1 MRLIIFIGFCFFFG
15 VWGQDETVTNPSV
28 EIQQGTVIGTLD
40 HGVYEFHGIPY
51 ADSTSGIHRF
61 KAPLPAPTFE
71 APFVANRKG
80 IKCIRALGVGY
91 EGVEDCLVAD
101 VYTTTLDS
109 TRRLP
114 VMVWIKG
121 REFDRVYEHELSFKN
136 FLEQDVII
144 VSLNFRESIFGFLCL
159 GTEVAPGNAG
169 LKDIIAGLHWVQE
182 NIENFGGDPDS
193 VTLFGHGSGAAAVD
207 LVSLSPMSEGLIHRV
222 IAQSGSAIAPWAVTR
237 DNLEYA
243 IQVAE
248 ALGHTV
254 SDINTL
260 SEVFTKT
267 SVAALTAVINELELF
282 DNSLAFAPCVE
293 KQTLVSSIPFMTTSP
308 YQVLNDG
315 EFLQIPIMTGY
326 VDKEGTIRAEEAIE
340 DNWLEKMDESFEA
353 FLQPDLEFEN
363 EEDENRIA
371 DNIKQYYFGSDGID
385 MDEYFMYHGD
395 TMIKVSAIR
404 EAQLRAASSTSPVYL
419 YQFSYKGTLG
429 DPFVGPVEVD
439 GAAHSEELAYLFHET
454 TEQESSQIDLTVS
467 DILIERWTNFA
478 KTGNPTSLTSQVTWN
493 PFTSENNNF
502 LHILNDDSQQS
513 STFEVEMQNPHAVT
527 VAFWNSIYQ
536 GHFKDAE
543 GLFDLNE
550 RQEDD
555 VIVVDSNENTED
567 GEENPEGS
575 GENPEGSDEYTEGS
589 NENTDSNEDIDAV
602 DTDDNDDGEPDSA
615 STAVAY
621 TFSFIAAFALLNQ
634 FHITRISS

>member
-1 MRLIIFIGFCFFFG
+1 MRPIIFIGFSLFFG
-15 VWGQDETVTNPSV
+15 VLGQNEPGTNPSV
-28 EIQQGTVIGTLD
+28 DIQQGTVIGTLND
-40 HGVYEFHGIPY
+40 GIYEFHGIPY
-51 ADSTSGIHRF
+51 ADSTSGTHRF

-71 APFVANRKG
+71 EPFVADRKD
-80 IKCIRALGVGY
+80 IKCVRALGVGY
-91 EGVEDCLVAD
+91 EGVEDCLVAN

-136 FLEQDVII
+136 FLDQDVII

-169 LKDIIAGLHWVQE
+169 LKDIIAGLRWVQE
-182 NIENFGGDPDS
+182 NIVSFGGDPDS
-193 VTLFGHGSGAAAVD
+193 VTIFGHGSGAAAVD

-222 IAQSGSAIAPWAVTR
+222 ITQSGSAIAPWAVTR

-260 SEVFTKT
+260 SEVYTKT
-267 SVAALTAVINELELF
+267 SIAALTAVINELQLY
-282 DNSLAFAPCVE
+282 DNSLAFAPCLE
-293 KQTLVSSIPFMTTSP
+293 KATLVSSLPFMTRSP

-315 EFLQIPIMTGY
+315 EFSQIPIMTGF

-340 DNWLEKMDESFEA
+340 HSWLEKMDESFEA

-363 EEDENRIA
+363 EEDEARIA
-371 DNIKQYYFGSDGID
+371 DNIKQYYFGDDGID
-385 MDEYFMYHGD
+385 MDEYLTYHGD

-404 EAQLRAASSTSPVYL
+404 EAQLRAAKSTSPVYL

-429 DPFVGPVEVD
+429 DPFVGPIDVD
-439 GAAHSEELAYLFHET
+439 GAAHSEELAYLFHDVAE
-454 TEQESSQIDLTVS
+454 ENSSQTDLTVS

-478 KTGNPTSLTSQVTWN
+478 KTGNPTAVSSQVSWN
-493 PFTSENNNF
+493 PFTLENTNF
-502 LHILNDDSQQS
+502 LHILNGEIQQRS
-513 STFEVEMQNPHAVT
+513 SLEVEMQDPHLVT

-550 RQEDD
+550 RQENDI
-555 VIVVDSNENTED
+555 IVVEDDESTGTSEESSED
-567 GEENPEGS
+567 GDENPDGS
-575 GENPEGSDEYTEGS
+575 E
-589 NENTDSNEDIDAV
+589 ENTDSNEENTEGSGEIDPV
-602 DTDDNDDGEPDSA
+602 DPDNGDDGEPDSA

-621 TFSFIAAFALLNQ
+621 TFSVIAAFALLNQ
-634 FHITRISS
+634 FHITTISS